1 VTRRAPSLWV
11 ILALVTALVA
21 CSLSLITSQ
30 HRARGMFVELERAQQ
45 LTQRLEAE
53 GNRLRVE
60 LGRVSQPASVESAAR
75 QFGLRPVDSSRT
87 VFMPAPLPRTEAVK

>member
-1 VTRRAPSLWV
+1 MTLRAPSVWV

-45 LTQRLEAE
+45 LAQRLEAE

-75 QFGLRPVDSSRT
+75 QFGLRPVDSGRT
-87 VFMPAPLPRTEAVK
+87 VFMPAPLPRAEAVK